1 MFTLSQELAQLQAEF
16 EALIE
21 AWNAL
26 TTVERRGE
34 WDRYLDA
41 EDQGGAG
48 WHRFARLLV
57 NSYCEG
63 WCPLKGMQRDV
74 EGQLIPAVLQAA

>member
-1 MFTLSQELAQLQAEF
+1 MFTLSHELAQLQAEF
-16 EALIE
+16 EGLIK
-21 AWNAL
+21 AWNTL
-26 TTVERRGE
+26 TTLERRGE
-34 WDRYLDA
+34 WNRYLDA

-63 WCPLKGMQRDV
+63 WCPLNGMHRDA
-74 EGQLIPAVLQAA
+74 EGQLMPAGLQGA

>member
-1 MFTLSQELAQLQAEF
+1 MFTLSQELVQLQAEF
-16 EALIE
+16 EALVE
-21 AWNAL
+21 AWNTL

-63 WCPLKGMQRDV
+63 WCPLNGMQRDAD
-74 EGQLIPAVLQAA
+74 GQLIPAMVQPA